1 MNLIADET
9 TVVNGFIMD
18 KTRQGNIEDIST
30 PQTDTPEQITT
41 MKSVTVDDMFENT
54 FTHVPLVEVPLDNLE
69 PIHLGLNHSL
79 ATSWTDS
86 SSTPAVSTAAT
97 ATTFAAIGTVLAE
110 DATHLPILINSETA
124 NEDSLTSEEMTLKVA
139 TEESEELA
147 DKEESGA
154 PSDPEDESTEPGDDT
169 EPEQPEELNV
179 SEKSEE
185 LEAERNSE
193 VEVEEEK
200 VKEDLESE
208 NGGVVNENEQ
218 DENKNEQDKNENE
231 QEKNENEQDKNEN
244 EQEKNENEQEENEN
258 DKRLNLFKPSRNR
271 ISLFNRNKNK
281 LDEDEQ
287 DEQEEVNNR
296 KFPFRP
302 RLNLTR
308 KNPSSTINGMI
319 YEVKQ
324 RLYLYSFLK
333 I

>member
-169 EPEQPEELNV
+169 EPEQPKELNV

-208 NGGVVNENEQ
+208 NGGVE
-218 DENKNEQDKNENE
+218 
-231 QEKNENEQDKNEN
+231 
-244 EQEKNENEQEENEN
+244 NENEQEENEN

>member
-54 FTHVPLVEVPLDNLE
+54 FTHVPLVEVSLDNLE
-69 PIHLGLNHSL
+69 PIHLGFNHSL

-86 SSTPAVSTAAT
+86 PSTPAVSTAAT

-124 NEDSLTSEEMTLKVA
+124 NEGSLTSEEMTLKVA

-147 DKEESGA
+147 DEEKSEA

-169 EPEQPEELNV
+169 ESEQPEELNV

-185 LEAERNSE
+185 LDAERNSE

-200 VKEDLESE
+200 VKEDLKSE
-208 NGGVVNENEQ
+208 NGGVE
-218 DENKNEQDKNENE
+218 
-231 QEKNENEQDKNEN
+231 NENEQDKNEN
-244 EQEKNENEQEENEN
+244 EQEENANEQDENEN

-287 DEQEEVNNR
+287 DAQEEVNIR

-324 RLYLYSFLK
+324 RLYPYNFLK

>member
-18 KTRQGNIEDIST
+18 RTRQGNIEDIST

-54 FTHVPLVEVPLDNLE
+54 FTHVPLVEVSLDNLE
-69 PIHLGLNHSL
+69 PIHLGFNHSL

-124 NEDSLTSEEMTLKVA
+124 NEGSLTSEEMTLKVA

-147 DKEESGA
+147 DEEKSEA

-169 EPEQPEELNV
+169 ESEQPEELNV

-185 LEAERNSE
+185 LDAERNSE

-200 VKEDLESE
+200 VKEDLKSE
-208 NGGVVNENEQ
+208 NGGVENE
-218 DENKNEQDKNENE
+218 NEQDKNENE

-244 EQEKNENEQEENEN
+244 EQEENENEQDENEN

-287 DEQEEVNNR
+287 DAQEEVNIR

-324 RLYLYSFLK
+324 RLYPYNFLK